1 MAYENGRKIN
11 HYFNMK
17 YGKYKAKK
25 KTNSYYDFYCDKEK
39 YWKFCYL
46 SGCRKFAKRS
56 TNRKIR
62 NNKKLELKNPSDYRK
77 VFDYDWTIW

>member
-1 MAYENGRKIN
+1 MAYENGKKIN
-11 HYFNMK
+11 RYFNQQK
-17 YGKYKAKK
+17 GIQKSKCKA
-25 KTNSYYDFYCDKEK
+25 NSYYDFYWDKER

-46 SGCRKFAKRS
+46 SGCRKFAKRQ

-62 NNKKLELKNPSDYRK
+62 NNKNLELTNPSDYRK